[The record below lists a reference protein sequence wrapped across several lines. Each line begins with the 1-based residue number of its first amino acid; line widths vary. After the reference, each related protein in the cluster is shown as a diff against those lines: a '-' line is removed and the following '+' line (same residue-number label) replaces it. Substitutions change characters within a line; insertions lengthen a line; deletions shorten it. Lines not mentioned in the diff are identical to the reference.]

1 MRKRNSYH
9 LENISSRKNK
19 WNIEYN
25 DYTSHLTL
33 SNTLSVYQSGHKNT
47 VRRISNAVPTY
58 MTTTL
63 STISLPAAVLLLIR
77 PALIRSGQATRF

>member
-25 DYTSHLTL
+25 DHTSHLTL
-33 SNTLSVYQSGHKNT
+33 SNTLSVYQSGHKKYCPPNFKCGPDVYDHYIIHYIT
-47 VRRISNAVPTY
+47 
-58 MTTTL
+58 
-63 STISLPAAVLLLIR
+63 
-77 PALIRSGQATRF
+77 SG